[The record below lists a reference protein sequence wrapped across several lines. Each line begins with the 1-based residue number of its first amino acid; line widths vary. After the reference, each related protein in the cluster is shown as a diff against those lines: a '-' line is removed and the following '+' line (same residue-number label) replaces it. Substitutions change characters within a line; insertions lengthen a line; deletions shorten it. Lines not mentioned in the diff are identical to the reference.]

1 MFVTSVRFRLA
12 WVLVA
17 ALGVCLAGGI
27 SGAKGW
33 KGALPGV
40 TTRKQVVEKFG
51 KPFKDFSRGGK
62 LSNALSYQGDQTIEG
77 SLEADFYFDKN
88 DVLFR
93 VDVFPAREVT
103 VKQIKRIFGK
113 KYIERVTKKGFTF
126 FDYNQLGMVVFFDK
140 DDGFVKS
147 FMFTEPEQPAKHG
160 GKK

>member
-1 MFVTSVRFRLA
+1 MFVTATRFRLA
-12 WVLVA
+12 RVLV
-17 ALGVCLAGGI
+17 VCFGIFLAGGI
-27 SGAKGW
+27 SRAKGW

-40 TTRKQVVEKFG
+40 TIRKQVVEKFG

-77 SLEADFYFDKN
+77 SLEANFYFDKN

-93 VDVFPAREVT
+93 IDVFPAREIT
-103 VKQIKRIFGK
+103 VKQIEHIFGK
-113 KYIERVTKKGFTF
+113 KYIERVTKKGYTF
-126 FDYNQLGMVVFFDK
+126 FDYYQLGMVVFFDK

-147 FMFTEPEQPAKHG
+147 FMFTEPQQPVKRG